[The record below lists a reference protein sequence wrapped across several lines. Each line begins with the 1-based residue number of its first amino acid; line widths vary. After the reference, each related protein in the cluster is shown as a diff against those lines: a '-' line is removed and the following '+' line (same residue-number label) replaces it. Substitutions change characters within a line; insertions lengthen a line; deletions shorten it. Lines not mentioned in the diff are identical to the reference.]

1 MSGALGTV
9 SFLLSPQKRS
19 AIIVETK
26 KAIGPISDGIVRG
39 NKRIHWVCRT
49 EFIQGNQRARVIPGR
64 AEEGLS
70 EALQRGPWPHTVG
83 TSPEKT
89 RLSRHC
95 WRLLRH
101 TEPEPGA
108 PHLFSWKAEFLGHHL
123 ARRSASRCAATF
135 SRHSVLNRRLPWL
148 CRICRTLQVTFQKA
162 RESSNVHP
170 IRKAG
175 LKAGELSEM

>member
-1 MSGALGTV
+1 MG
-9 SFLLSPQKRS
+9 LLE
-19 AIIVETK
+19 AITEPT
-26 KAIGPISDGIVRG
+26 
-39 NKRIHWVCRT
+39 WVCRT

-148 CRICRTLQVTFQKA
+148 CRICRTLQVMFQKA

-170 IRKAG
+170 ILKAG
-175 LKAGELSEM
+175 PKAGELSEM